1 MVVDSSLLADFPNEA
16 GGQVVRNIIFG
27 CLNAEDVSNTFLFEE
42 LDVFGSLKIRADR
55 YVLSDVWNSELI
67 ERVFVINLNASIGVT
82 GSNSIGAVVGLL
94 MDVNSAG
101 VPFGFNLLPPPHK

>member
-55 YVLSDVWNSELI
+55 YVLSDV
-67 ERVFVINLNASIGVT
+67 
-82 GSNSIGAVVGLL
+82 
-94 MDVNSAG
+94 
-101 VPFGFNLLPPPHK
+101 